1 MNLENVKYD
10 SKLYLRY
17 KKNKLKIRTPV
28 MRLPFGTE
36 DYYGK
41 TILKLEFTNIKNDL
55 KMKVLHDAILELE
68 KKNMEELGVSPDQYK
83 SCIVKYKDHEPY
95 IVVKIE
101 MKYDRPNCQIVNNEE
116 FLLKTIYEFKKNDKA
131 ICDIVFDRLWRY
143 NNGTGCIVKLTK
155 IICV

>member
-1 MNLENVKYD
+1 MNLDNVKYD

-17 KKNKLKIRTPV
+17 GKNKLKIRTPV
-28 MRLPFGTE
+28 MRIPFGTE
-36 DYYGK
+36 EYYGK

-55 KMKVLHDAILELE
+55 KMQVLHDAILKLE
-68 KKNMEELGVSPDQYK
+68 EKNIQELGVSPDQYK

-116 FLLKTIYEFKKNDKA
+116 FVLKTIYEFKKNDRA
-131 ICDIVFDRLWRY
+131 LGDIVFDRLWKFKEKA
-143 NNGTGCIVKLTK
+143 GCIVKLTK